1 MRISKILS
9 YILHPII
16 MPIIV
21 LYIGINYV
29 GYFKAIF
36 HQHTKFIYVIILLS
50 TLVLPLISASIYVY
64 GPSKVKSFSMK
75 SKEERLGPLLST
87 LFIMTISFPIFNSIA
102 KLSLYMSSIYISSA
116 LLILLSYII
125 TRKWKISLHM
135 LGIGGVSGTFIA
147 LNIIFGGL
155 FNWIILF
162 LFFSGLLAFARLDQK
177 AHNVPQVY
185 TGFLLG
191 CLFQVFFI
199 LNYSSI
205 ISTISIFRSSMASL
219 L

>member
-9 YILHPII
+9 YTLHPII

-29 GYFKAIF
+29 GYFKTIF
-36 HQHTKFIYVIILLS
+36 HQHKKFLYVIILLS

-87 LFIMTISFPIFNSIA
+87 LFIITISFPIFNSIA
-102 KLSLYMSSIYISSA
+102 KLSLYMSLIYISFA

-135 LGIGGVSGTFIA
+135 LGIGGATGIFIA

-162 LFFSGLLAFARLDQK
+162 LFLSGLLAFSRLDQK
-177 AHNVPQVY
+177 AHNVLQVY
-185 TGFLLG
+185 IGFLLG
-191 CLFQVFFI
+191 CLSQVFFI

>member
-1 MRISKILS
+1 MRISTILS
-9 YILHPII
+9 YILHPIL
-16 MPIIV
+16 MPIVV
-21 LYIGINYV
+21 LYISINYV
-29 GYFKAIF
+29 GYFKTIF
-36 HQHTKFIYVIILLS
+36 HQHTTFLYVIILLS
-50 TLVLPLISASIYVY
+50 TLVLPLISSSIYVY

-87 LFIMTISFPIFNSIA
+87 FFIMTISFPIFNSIA

-125 TRKWKISLHM
+125 TRKWKVSLHM
-135 LGIGGVSGTFIA
+135 LGIGGVTGTFIA
-147 LNIIFGGL
+147 LNIIFGVL

-162 LFFSGLLAFARLDQK
+162 LFLSGLLAFARLDQK
-177 AHNVPQVY
+177 AHNVAQVY
-185 TGFLLG
+185 IGFLLG

-205 ISTISIFRSSMASL
+205 ISTISIFLSSMASL

>member
-29 GYFKAIF
+29 GYFKTIF
-36 HQHTKFIYVIILLS
+36 HQHTKFLYVIILLS
-50 TLVLPLISASIYVY
+50 TLVLPLISA
-64 GPSKVKSFSMK
+64 
-75 SKEERLGPLLST
+75 
-87 LFIMTISFPIFNSIA
+87 
-102 KLSLYMSSIYISSA
+102 SIYISSA

-135 LGIGGVSGTFIA
+135 LGIGGAIGTFIA

-162 LFFSGLLAFARLDQK
+162 LVFSGLLAFARLDQK

-185 TGFLLG
+185 AGFLLG